1 MRLPDNPNKG
11 ITFDEDK
18 LSRIVLAGG
27 CFWGTQAYIRR
38 LPGVARTQCGYANG
52 HTVNPDYNAV
62 CSGET
67 NHTEAVDI
75 KYDAEMLPLGE
86 LLSEYFK
93 TIDPTSKNRQGGDM
107 GTQYRTGIYYV
118 GSEEGDENEDED
130 EAIILRAVEEEQKK
144 YEKPIVT
151 EVLPLTCFYP
161 AEDFHQDFLERNPS
175 GYCHVDL
182 SKLPRR
188 ESGKDERTD

>member
-1 MRLPDNPNKG
+1 MKLPDNPNKR
-11 ITFDEDK
+11 ITFDESK

-38 LPGVARTQCGYANG
+38 LPGVAHTKCGYANG
-52 HTVNPDYNAV
+52 HTVNPDYYSV

-67 NHTEAVDI
+67 DHTEAVDV
-75 KYDAEMLPLGE
+75 KYDAEMLPLRK
-86 LLSEYFK
+86 LLAEYFK

-118 GSEEGDENEDED
+118 GSED
-130 EAIILRAVEEEQKK
+130 EAVILQAVAEEQKK

-161 AEDFHQDFLERNPS
+161 AEDFHQDFLERNPN

-188 ESGKDERTD
+188 ESGND